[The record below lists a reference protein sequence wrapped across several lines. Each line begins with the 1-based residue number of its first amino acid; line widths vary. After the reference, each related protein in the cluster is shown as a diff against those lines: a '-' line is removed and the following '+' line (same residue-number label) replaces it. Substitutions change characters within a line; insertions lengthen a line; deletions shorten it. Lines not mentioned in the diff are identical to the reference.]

1 MSIKLHSYLALALAC
16 TSTLAI
22 NLANAEVPA
31 ERAVKYRQSAYY
43 LMGQHLSQINAVVKG
58 DVPYNKAAIEI
69 NAETLNILSKIV
81 FEAFPAGSDGGA
93 SKAKAEIWKE
103 MEKFKQMSQAAQGEA
118 AKLDAAAKSGDLA
131 QIKLRFN
138 DLSKSC
144 KVCHDQYKQK

>member
-1 MSIKLHSYLALALAC
+1 MSIKLLSCLALALA
-16 TSTLAI
+16 STLVIHHAS
-22 NLANAEVPA
+22 AQVPA

-43 LMGQHLSQINAVVKG
+43 LMGQHLSRINAVVKG

-81 FEAFPAGSDGGA
+81 FEAFPAGSEGGA
-93 SKAKAEIWKE
+93 SKAKPEIWKE
-103 MEKFKQMSQAAQGEA
+103 MEKFKQMSQASQGEA